1 MRGALMTT
9 MTTKYQT
16 ARLSSLKLRIF
27 ARLFPLLALLVIA
40 ICAASLVF
48 AIYHHRQDMRSIF
61 SDVTKIHAQEFA
73 VLLHKNNFK
82 SIKDRLKAIC
92 SHKLI
97 RYVFIEKK
105 GHIIV
110 KVPANNRLP
119 TSNSTTK
126 VFFNKDATIKE
137 VRDSNG
143 SIFYDIASKIPHT
156 NSYLHLLLSCDAIDK
171 HVFSTFLTVIFLG
184 IGTILLV
191 GAMSFLFSNWATK
204 EVDNLTRVLDEE
216 RKQLLSIFDSISEI
230 IYVLDLETYEILYC
244 NKALKDAFK
253 KDLVGKCCYKE
264 IQGRD
269 RPCEGCSKEILLKEG
284 VYRWEC
290 YNRLLDQY
298 FWMTDRLIKWP
309 DGRDVRFELAINI
322 TERKKAEQ
330 RLKESEEK
338 YRTLFD
344 ASSDAVYLETMEGDI
359 IDCNETACKMLGYS
373 RDELIGLNV
382 ADIVPDNI
390 KARLPKVAE
399 ELSYKGKI
407 SIESLGKKKDGS
419 IFPTEVNARLIKIGN
434 KHMVIVYV
442 RDISA
447 QKKVEKEK
455 AKLQEQLRQ
464 AQKMEAIGTL
474 AGGIAHD
481 FNNLLTVINGHSEIA
496 LMRAGDNVALKNDIK
511 TIKEAGER
519 AAQLTSQL
527 LAFSRKQIYEPK
539 IVDVNKIIMDLDKML
554 SRLISEDIYIE
565 KRLCDNIPPIM
576 ADPTQIEQI
585 LINLIVNARDAIYEH
600 KDSRV
605 EKKITIE
612 TDYVFLDDSYVK
624 RHLGSRV
631 GPHVLICVSDTG
643 VGMDEETQKRI
654 FEPFFSTKEMGRGTG
669 LGLATIYGIVKQNN
683 ACIYVYSEQGKG
695 SSFKIY
701 WPVSKDKELSIHKDV
716 YEEIPSGDERIL
728 VVEDNDF
735 VRNLIHD
742 ALTQAGYEVF
752 DASNGKVAL
761 ELIEKDGL
769 IPQLIIS
776 DLIMPGMNGKELVE
790 KIKEIIPNIG
800 VLYISG
806 YTNNYIVHNGILEHG
821 TNFLQKPFSIKKLL
835 IKIREILNESVSN

>member
-1 MRGALMTT
+1 MTQE
-9 MTTKYQT
+9 YQPT
-16 ARLSSLKLRIF
+16 RLTGLKLRIF

-48 AIYHHRQDMRSIF
+48 AIFHHRQDMKALF
-61 SDVTKIHAQEFA
+61 SDVAKIHAKEFA
-73 VLLHKNNFK
+73 ILIHKNDFNT
-82 SIKDRLKAIC
+82 IKDRLKALC

-97 RYVFIEKK
+97 KSAFIEKK
-105 GHIIV
+105 GQIFI
-110 KVPANNRLP
+110 KVPYNDSPLA
-119 TSNSTTK
+119 SNSHK
-126 VFFNKDATIKE
+126 EDFSSKGKAVIKT
-137 VRDSNG
+137 VKDSNG
-143 SIFYDIASKIPHT
+143 SVFYDIASKIPNT
-156 NSYLHLLLSCDAIDK
+156 GATLHLLLSCDAIDQ

-184 IGTILLV
+184 MGTIVLV

-204 EVDNLTRVLDEE
+204 EVDSLTKVLDEE

-230 IYVLDLETYEILYC
+230 IYVIDPETYEILYC
-244 NKALKDAFK
+244 NRALKESFK

-264 IQGRD
+264 LQGRD
-269 RPCEGCSKEILLKEG
+269 SPCECCNKDFLLKEDG
-284 VYRWEC
+284 IYRWEC
-290 YNRLLDQY
+290 YNQILDQY
-298 FWMTDRLIKWP
+298 FWITDRIIKWP
-309 DGRDVRFELAINI
+309 DGRLVRFELAINI
-322 TERKKAEQ
+322 TERKKAEEK
-330 RLKESEEK
+330 LKESEER

-344 ASSDAVYLETMEGDI
+344 ASSDAVYLETIEGEI
-359 IDCNETACKMLGYS
+359 IDCNEAACKMLGYD

-382 ADIVPDNI
+382 ADIVPDDVKTELAN
-390 KARLPKVAE
+390 VALE
-399 ELSYKGKI
+399 IVSKGKI
-407 SIESLGKKKDGS
+407 CIESFGKRKDGS

-434 KHMVIVYV
+434 RHMVIVYV

-447 QKKVEKEK
+447 QKEIEKEK

-496 LMRAGDNVALKNDIK
+496 LMKVGDNLALKNDIK
-511 TIKEAGER
+511 MIKEAGER
-519 AAQLTSQL
+519 AAQLISQL

-539 IVDVNKIIMDLDKML
+539 TVSVNQIIMDLDRML

-565 KRLCDNIPPIM
+565 KRLCDNLPPIM

-585 LINLIVNARDAIYEH
+585 LINLIVNARDAIYERQDN
-600 KDSRV
+600 KV

-612 TDYVFLDDSYVK
+612 TSYVFLDDSYVK
-624 RHLGSRV
+624 KHLGSKK

-683 ACIYVYSEQGKG
+683 ACIYVYSEPGKG

-701 WPVSKDKELSIHKDV
+701 WPVSKDKEVAIQEDD
-716 YEEIPSGDERIL
+716 YEEIPGGNEHIL
-728 VVEDNDF
+728 VVEDNEF
-735 VRNLIHD
+735 VRGLIYD
-742 ALTQAGYEVF
+742 ALTQAGYKVF
-752 DASNGKVAL
+752 KASNGEEAL
-761 ELIEKDGL
+761 SLIEKDGL

-776 DLIMPGMNGKELVE
+776 DLIMPGMNGKELINKIE
-790 KIKEIIPNIG
+790 KVLPNIA

-806 YTNNYIVHNGILEHG
+806 YTDNYIVHNGILEKG
-821 TNFLQKPFSIKKLL
+821 TNFIQKPFTINKLL
-835 IKIREILNESVSN
+835 KKVRSILDE